1 MHDISML
8 LVAAGASIHYWSYG
22 AGRSGV
28 VHSFRS
34 AITCCQQSATEPRLL
49 AVGCA
54 DGSLA
59 LYDLAARKVSLTR
72 TRGGGGGNTRQPPA
86 PTASAVP
93 CPACRPRT
101 PCSSRAA
108 SVASKHQPAAPNTC
122 CGRDPARLQATHTI
136 QLPNDGVACDVQ
148 FDPLSKQYLL
158 VLTRQG
164 GMSLYDAACM
174 TEVRTSTG
182 LMRCPGSLPARRPVG
197 P

>member
-72 TRGGGGGNTRQPPA
+72 TRGGGGQHPPA
-86 PTASAVP
+86 A
-93 CPACRPRT
+93 RPDCISCAL
-101 PCSSRAA
+101 P
-108 SVASKHQPAAPNTC
+108 
-122 CGRDPARLQATHTI
+122 RLQATHTM
-136 QLPNDGVACDVQ
+136 QQPCSERG
-148 FDPLSKQYLL
+148 F
-158 VLTRQG
+158 
-164 GMSLYDAACM
+164 
-174 TEVRTSTG
+174 
-182 LMRCPGSLPARRPVG
+182 
-197 P
+197 